1 MMLWFGG
8 SPSPSPSPSPSQP
21 TSTTAY
27 NTSIPEYA
35 APYVTNMLE
44 ATQQQLFNVDANK
57 QITGFKP
64 YQPYSTDVNNYFAG
78 FSPLQQ
84 QAQQSV
90 ANMRVPG
97 QYGQASNI
105 AGAAGLGS
113 LGAGANYVQQAT
125 NPYSMQAYMS
135 PYIQNALQPQ
145 LEEMQRQYGITG
157 QQERGRATAAGA
169 FGGTRQALMQAENER
184 NKNMAMNQA
193 IGQGYQNAFQNAQ
206 QAQQFGANLGLQGYS
221 QAGTLANTYAGIGG
235 QDLAAQQ
242 SIAQAQNT
250 AGGQQQ
256 ALEQQKINQGIQ
268 NYATQQQYP
277 LMQLGMMSN
286 MLRGLPM
293 QATTTQSYQAAPSG
307 LTQTIAGVGA
317 LGSLAGAMKKEGG
330 VIKGL
335 AGGGAVQHYD
345 VGGRVR
351 AQLENMP
358 VEQLQQVMQ
367 TTTSNEVRQ
376 MAAQIL
382 AEHKLAAQAEQGAG
396 AGRGLDAANTGSMF
410 TNMAGGG
417 IIAFA
422 NEGEVP
428 KPAEPTEKSSLED
441 YAKYIQSSRQGL
453 GVVGAPRQAE
463 RESLETRGAELYSR
477 ESRERYLAAAR
488 FFADMGT
495 RPGGVVTAALGSAKD
510 AVPEVVSMLGKQNQ
524 ARDALAKTQA
534 DIAEADRLEKLGLVD
549 KAMGMREKAIKEA
562 NDIRIKEAEI
572 AGRLEGTKITAG
584 AHLAAANAKTGQER
598 NQQQGIRIFAAKIA
612 NETGRSPDDPF
623 VQAHAAEMY
632 FAAAGMAGP
641 KLYQQGLIALESEV
655 TKRIE
660 KDQTLKDLRRD
671 MLFADKPEEK
681 AIIQTKIE
689 EQQQKI
695 RAELTAALGR
705 QPATP
710 APTPAPAPNA
720 AAPAARKP
728 ITKAEYDALSSGS
741 TYTAPDGSQ
750 RVKP

>member
-1 MMLWFGG
+1 
-8 SPSPSPSPSPSQP
+8 
-21 TSTTAY
+21 
-27 NTSIPEYA
+27 
-35 APYVTNMLE
+35 MLE
-44 ATQQQLFNVDANK
+44 ATQQQLFNMGPDK

-84 QAQQSV
+84 QAQRSV
-90 ANMRVPG
+90 ANMQVPG
-97 QYGQASNI
+97 QFGQASNI

-206 QAQQFGANLGLQGYS
+206 QAQQFGANLGLQGYG

-317 LGSLAGAMKKEGG
+317 LGSLAGAFKKEGG

-396 AGRGLDAANTGSMF
+396 VGRGLDAANTGSMF

-463 RESLETRGAELYSR
+463 RESLETRGAELDSR

-549 KAMGMREKAIKEA
+549 KAMAMREKAIKEA
-562 NDIRIKEAEI
+562 NDIRMKEAEI
-572 AGRLEGTKITAG
+572 AGSLERTKITAG
-584 AHLAAANAKTGQER
+584 AHLAAANAKSGMEKEFDKQYSI
-598 NQQQGIRIFAAKIA
+598 NLQALVAQGKDPNDPLVKQQALKLTNEGRGLAGAKLDQKSAADLAARINTAVK
-612 NETGRSPDDPF
+612 EDSK
-623 VQAHAAEMY
+623 V
-632 FAAAGMAGP
+632 
-641 KLYQQGLIALESEV
+641 
-655 TKRIE
+655 
-660 KDQTLKDLRRD
+660 
-671 MLFADKPEEK
+671 K
-681 AIIQTKIE
+681 A
-689 EQQQKI
+689 
-695 RAELTAALGR
+695 AALGLLSVAKKPETDPKR
-705 QPATP
+705 IA
-710 APTPAPAPNA
+710 AEKAYDDAVA
-720 AAPAARKP
+720 AAEARVRNEMLGVASAQERPRTRNDSLGGPRPQAASGAGRVV
-728 ITKAEYDALSSGS
+728 DFSAL
-741 TYTAPDGSQ
+741 PQ
-750 RVKP
+750 Q

>member
-1 MMLWFGG
+1 
-8 SPSPSPSPSPSQP
+8 
-21 TSTTAY
+21 
-27 NTSIPEYA
+27 
-35 APYVTNMLE
+35 MLE
-44 ATQQQLFNVDANK
+44 ATQQQLFNMGPDK

-169 FGGTRQALMQAENER
+169 FGGTRQALAQAENER

-317 LGSLAGAMKKEGG
+317 LGSLAGAFKKEGG

-382 AEHKLAAQAEQGAG
+382 AEHKLAAQAEQGM
-396 AGRGLDAANTGSMF
+396 GRGLDAANTGSMF

-463 RESLETRGAELYSR
+463 RESLATRGADLDSR

-495 RPGGVVTAALGSAKD
+495 RPGGVVSAALGSAKD

-524 ARDALAKTQA
+524 SRDALAKAQA

-549 KAMGMREKAIKEA
+549 KAMAMRAAAIKEA

-572 AGRLEGTKITAG
+572 AGRLEGTKITAK
-584 AHLAAANAKTGQER
+584 AHLAAANAKTGQEKQFER
-598 NQQQGIRIFAAKIA
+598 GIRIYATQIA
-612 NETGRSPDDPF
+612 NTTGRSVDDPF
-623 VQAHAAEMY
+623 VQAQAADMY
-632 FAAAGMAGP
+632 FASVGMAGS
-641 KLYQQGLIALESEV
+641 KLNQQGLIALESEY
-655 TKRIE
+655 TKRIKE
-660 KDQTLKDLRRD
+660 DPTLKRLKNE
-671 MLFADKPEEK
+671 MYAANTPAEQ
-681 AIIQTKIE
+681 AAIQTKVE

-695 RAELTAALGR
+695 REELTAALGR
-705 QPATP
+705 PPATP
-710 APTPAPAPNA
+710 APAPAPAPAPNA
-720 AAPAARKP
+720 AAPAGNIP
-728 ITKAEYDALSSGS
+728 PL
-741 TYTAPDGSQ
+741 PSQ
-750 RVKP
+750 FVRDRR